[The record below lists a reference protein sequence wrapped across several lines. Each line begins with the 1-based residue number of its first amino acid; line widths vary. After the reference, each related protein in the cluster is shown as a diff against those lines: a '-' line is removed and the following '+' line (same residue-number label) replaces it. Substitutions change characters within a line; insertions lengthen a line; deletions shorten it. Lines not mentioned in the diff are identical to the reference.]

1 MSRTGAAVAAL
12 ATIAYALVSAQSGD
26 QLQAAVRQER
36 APFLDTLRE
45 LVSIESGSRDSEGLR
60 RIAALIAAR
69 LAALGGAVEIIPP
82 REIVRM
88 DDTPP
93 EIGSSV
99 VARFRGTG
107 TRRVLLLAH
116 MDTVYLKGMLAQQRF
131 RIDGDRAY
139 GLGIADDKHGVA
151 LILHTLSVLRAT
163 NVRDYGLI
171 TVLINGDEEVSSPGS
186 RSLITRLGSE
196 HDVVLSLEGAGED
209 DRIRLTT
216 SGIGAVLLRVTG
228 RSAHAG
234 SAPEMG
240 RNALYELAHQMLQ
253 MRDLSDPAAGV
264 KVNWTLASA
273 GSNRNVIPERA
284 QATADV
290 RVVKVSDYDLVERRV
305 KERVQKRL
313 IPDTK
318 VEVTFERRR
327 PPLEASAASTR
338 LAEHARRIY
347 AEIGKTL
354 KVDDVSPGGG
364 TDAAFAALETKAP
377 VIEGLGLQGYGAH
390 SNAAEYV
397 DLRSIEPRMYLLAR
411 LIVDVARGN
420 TQ

>member
-1 MSRTGAAVAAL
+1 
-12 ATIAYALVSAQSGD
+12 
-26 QLQAAVRQER
+26 
-36 APFLDTLRE
+36 
-45 LVSIESGSRDSEGLR
+45 
-60 RIAALIAAR
+60 
-69 LAALGGAVEIIPP
+69 
-82 REIVRM
+82 
-88 DDTPP
+88 
-93 EIGSSV
+93 
-99 VARFRGTG
+99 
-107 TRRVLLLAH
+107 
-116 MDTVYLKGMLAQQRF
+116 
-131 RIDGDRAY
+131 
-139 GLGIADDKHGVA
+139 
-151 LILHTLSVLRAT
+151 
-163 NVRDYGLI
+163 
-171 TVLINGDEEVSSPGS
+171 
-186 RSLITRLGSE
+186 
-196 HDVVLSLEGAGED
+196 
-209 DRIRLTT
+209 
-216 SGIGAVLLRVTG
+216 
-228 RSAHAG
+228 
-234 SAPEMG
+234 
-240 RNALYELAHQMLQ
+240 
-253 MRDLSDPAAGV
+253 
-264 KVNWTLASA
+264 
-273 GSNRNVIPERA
+273 
-284 QATADV
+284 
-290 RVVKVSDYDLVERRV
+290 VKVSDYDLVERRV